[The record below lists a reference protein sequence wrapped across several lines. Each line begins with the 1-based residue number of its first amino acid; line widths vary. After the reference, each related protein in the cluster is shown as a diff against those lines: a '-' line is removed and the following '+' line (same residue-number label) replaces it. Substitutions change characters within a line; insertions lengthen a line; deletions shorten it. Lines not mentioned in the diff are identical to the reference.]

1 MATTVTEVSNN
12 KRNMG
17 FQMGLEKMRDAD
29 VLKTCGTSLK
39 TLANLV
45 SKDADK
51 SFDLLYVNMPWKSV
65 DMEYAANLPMK
76 ALVNG
81 KDHAGLL
88 LWVDSPCVHKAS
100 TLLNTWGFKFHS
112 VLHVTSYVNHVVDKT
127 VVTADVVPATT
138 TTTTEE
144 VDGQSNAN
152 NTTEEVS
159 TTKTV
164 APTTRK
170 TVVPHGWMVD
180 GLIPSR
186 SRQLWFAVADK
197 EETPY
202 LKDVSFV
209 RKRVQATSTFEYSKS
224 SETNVTTLS
233 SKKKNLDNWLL
244 FPEYDAYV
252 PPELRSALETIHKPN
267 ARVLSLFSDSLNR
280 NWYTWG
286 PNIPGYISCPLR
298 PDGGFPIV
306 NALLKYFSVMKG
318 ATVQKYLT
326 LMNLYAVQYAK
337 QLGNM
342 EMPTDELDED
352 GNPKQFLAP
361 LVVGRMQDFFTD
373 LTRRYQEGGGVK
385 ECDLASTCLVKLEG
399 LTKDFGT
406 FSPNVQTQV
415 LLLVGQVIRVVLKK
429 NADTTERRKRAIKR
443 KREMNGEEGDIVEG
457 EPKPRV
463 PRKFG
468 IAAPVDISKEL
479 ATFMNLAPGE
489 KVARTTVVKYINEY
503 IRTNNLQNPQRKSE
517 INCNEALK
525 KLLNPSP
532 TFGQIN
538 YFNLCKLLGPHFLT
552 KTTPAAGKKVPVS
565 LLPSGPPPES
575 SALGDKTPSTQPP
588 IAA

>member
-1 MATTVTEVSNN
+1 
-12 KRNMG
+12 MG
-17 FQMGLEKMRDAD
+17 FQIGLEKMRDAD

-39 TLANLV
+39 NLANLV
-45 SKDADK
+45 SKDASK

-65 DMEYAANLPMK
+65 DMDYAANLPMK
-76 ALVNG
+76 DLVKG

-88 LWVDSPCVHKAS
+88 LWVDSPCVQKAS

-112 VLHVTSYVNHVVDKT
+112 VLHVTSYVNPVIEKTPITEPVV
-127 VVTADVVPATT
+127 AG
-138 TTTTEE
+138 TTTTED
-144 VDGQSNAN
+144 VAGNNAM
-152 NTTEEVS
+152 EDVS
-159 TTKTV
+159 VTTKV
-164 APTTRK
+164 HGARK
-170 TVVPHGWMVD
+170 SVVPHGWMVD

-197 EETPY
+197 DDTPY

-224 SETNVTTLS
+224 NETNATTLS
-233 SKKKNLDNWLL
+233 SKKKNLDNWIL

-252 PPELRSALETIHKPN
+252 PQELRNALETIHKPN

-286 PNIPGYISCPLR
+286 PNIPGYVSCPLR

-337 QLGNM
+337 QLGNL
-342 EMPTDELDED
+342 EMPTDEVDED

-385 ECDLASTCLVKLEG
+385 ECDLASTSVVKLENIV
-399 LTKDFGT
+399 KDFGT
-406 FSPNVQTQV
+406 YSPDIQAQV

-429 NADTTERRKRAIKR
+429 NAEATERRKRAIKR
-443 KREMNGEEGDIVEG
+443 KREMNGEEGEIIEG

-468 IAAPVDISKEL
+468 IAAPVDISQEL
-479 ATFMNLAPGE
+479 ATFMSLAPGE
-489 KVARTTVVKYINEY
+489 QVARTTVVKYINEY
-503 IRTNNLQNPQRKSE
+503 IRTHNLQNPQRKSE
-517 INCNEALK
+517 INCDEALK
-525 KLLNPSP
+525 KLLNPGPS
-532 TFGQIN
+532 FGQIN

-552 KTTPAAGKKVPVS
+552 KTNPAGEKGKKPVS
-565 LLPSGPPPES
+565 LLPPGS
-575 SALGDKTPSTQPP
+575 SVPGDKTPSTQPP